1 MPKAVHISVR
11 VPVEIR
17 NEEGHIVTSC
27 FLLDTPQ
34 EGSNKHDA
42 LDALTDAVRSF
53 LISSFGNGSIDRML
67 HDHKLCPQDVQSG
80 VIDGRYIEV
89 SLTLAASPPNKQT

>member
-1 MPKAVHISVR
+1 MQKAVHISVR

-17 NEEGHIVTSC
+17 NEDGRIVTSC

-34 EGSNKHDA
+34 KGSNKHDT
-42 LDALTDAVRSF
+42 LNALTDAVRSF

-67 HDHKLCPQDVQSG
+67 HDHELCPQDARSS

-89 SLTLAASPPNKQT
+89 SLTLTASPPSEKT

>member
-1 MPKAVHISVR
+1 MQKAVHISVK

-17 NEEGHIVTSC
+17 NEDGRIVTSC

-34 EGSNKHDA
+34 EGSNKSDA

-53 LISSFGNGSIDRML
+53 LISCFGNGSIDRML
-67 HDHKLCPQDVQSG
+67 HDHELCPQDVRSG
-80 VIDGRYIEV
+80 VIDGRYIEI
-89 SLTLAASPPNKQT
+89 SLTLTASTPDV

>member
-1 MPKAVHISVR
+1 MQKAVQISVR

-17 NEEGHIVTSC
+17 NEDGRIVTSC

-34 EGSNKHDA
+34 KGSNKHDT

-67 HDHKLCPQDVQSG
+67 HDHELCPQDVRSG

-89 SLTLAASPPNKQT
+89 SLTLTASPPNVKT

>member
-1 MPKAVHISVR
+1 MQKAVHISVK

-17 NEEGHIVTSC
+17 NEDGRIVTSC

-34 EGSNKHDA
+34 EGSNKPDA
-42 LDALTDAVRSF
+42 LNALTDAVRSF
-53 LISSFGNGSIDRML
+53 LISRFGAGSIDRML
-67 HDHKLCPQDVQSG
+67 HDHELCPQDVQSS

-89 SLTLAASPPNKQT
+89 SLTLTAPASDV

>member
-1 MPKAVHISVR
+1 MQKAVHITVK

-17 NEEGHIVTSC
+17 NEDGRIVTSC

-53 LISSFGNGSIDRML
+53 LISCFGNGSIDRML
-67 HDHKLCPQDVQSG
+67 QDHELCPQDVRSG
-80 VIDGRYIEV
+80 VMDGRYIEV
-89 SLTLAASPPNKQT
+89 SLTLTASTPDV

>member
-1 MPKAVHISVR
+1 MQKAVHITVK

-17 NEEGHIVTSC
+17 NEDGRIVTSC

-34 EGSNKHDA
+34 AGLNKHDA
-42 LDALTDAVRSF
+42 LDALTDAVRSL
-53 LISSFGNGSIDRML
+53 LISCFDNGSIDRML
-67 HDHKLCPQDVQSG
+67 HDHELCPQDVRSD

-89 SLTLAASPPNKQT
+89 SLTLTASTPDV

>member
-1 MPKAVHISVR
+1 MHKAVHISVKL
-11 VPVEIR
+11 PVEIR
-17 NEEGHIVTSC
+17 NEDERIVTSS

-34 EGSNKHDA
+34 EGSNKPDA

-53 LISSFGNGSIDRML
+53 LISCFGNGSIDRML
-67 HDHKLCPQDVQSG
+67 HDHELCPQDATSG

-89 SLTLAASPPNKQT
+89 SLTLTASTPGV